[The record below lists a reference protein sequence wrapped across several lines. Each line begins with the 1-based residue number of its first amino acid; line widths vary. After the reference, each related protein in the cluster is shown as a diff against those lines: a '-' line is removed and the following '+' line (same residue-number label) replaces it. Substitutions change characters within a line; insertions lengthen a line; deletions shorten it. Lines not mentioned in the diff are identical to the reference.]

1 MGRVQRLPEELANQ
15 IAAGEVVER
24 PASVVKELLE
34 NSLDAEANRIQ
45 VDVEG
50 GGVDLLRITDDG
62 IGMTEEDAL
71 LAIERHATSKIH
83 RFDDLLSLHT
93 FGFRGEALPSIAS
106 VSRFLLRTRS
116 RDAEEGVEIRVDG
129 GAPPQIKP
137 CGAPPGTTIEIR
149 ELFYNVPARRKFL
162 KAAST
167 EMAHVSEVI
176 EGVALAF
183 PQLTLTLRHN
193 GKTLREWLR
202 RNNRADR
209 ARETFEG
216 EELAEISGSRG
227 DLKIEALLGRPER
240 ARSSTSSLKIF
251 VNGRQIRDRLLL
263 RAVAQAYGSVLEP
276 GRYPLGTL
284 FLEVHPEQVDVN
296 VHPQKAEVRFAETR
310 EVVDAVQKI
319 LGAELARAFGA
330 PAPAQPYRT
339 PPSAASAPAPN
350 RPWSPPSS
358 AAPTRPLP
366 PVFPPGVPLLDDA
379 PSPPARSPLPPAVE
393 AEIPAALLAATL
405 ATPPEA
411 TEPPS
416 LPVEPTATPF
426 SPGVAL
432 VAALPPTPA
441 GPPPGSD
448 AREPFGGLRFLVQV
462 RQMFLVCE
470 GREGL
475 YVLDQHAAAERVT
488 FHRLKRA
495 FASRSVAIQPLL
507 FPVMAE
513 VQAEEAALVEEQQE
527 TLLAAGMDV
536 RSVGTRSVAIHGV
549 PQILKHA
556 SPERLLRDLLS
567 EASRGGHAAFSEAID
582 LSLAT
587 MACHGSVRAGDKM
600 TPEEAT
606 ALLVALDTV
615 DFAGH
620 CPHGRPV
627 VTVMRWAELE
637 RKVGR
642 RLETSWAYSPPP
654 RQERPGDVHSSGLRD
669 GLGAGRKPGA
679 GTCGL
684 ENEEGKP
691 SGEGSKRDEASPRQ
705 RA

>member
-24 PASVVKELLE
+24 PASVIKELIE

-50 GGVDLLRITDDG
+50 GGLDLLRITDDG
-62 IGMTEEDAL
+62 IGMSEEDAL
-71 LAIERHATSKIH
+71 LAIERHATSKIN

-106 VSRFLLRTRS
+106 VSRFLLRTRP

-162 KAAST
+162 KGAST
-167 EMAHVSEVI
+167 ELAHITEVI

-193 GKTLREWLR
+193 NKTLREWLR

-209 ARETFEG
+209 ARETFEN
-216 EELAEISGSRG
+216 EELAEIAGARG
-227 DLKIEALLGRPER
+227 DLRVLAVLGRPER
-240 ARSSTSSLKIF
+240 ARSSTASLKIF

-276 GRYPLGTL
+276 GRYPLGAL
-284 FLEVHPEQVDVN
+284 FLEIDPEQVDVN
-296 VHPQKAEVRFAETR
+296 VHPQKSEVRFADGR
-310 EVVDAVQKI
+310 EVVDTVQKI

-330 PAPAQPYRT
+330 PAPAQPYRS
-339 PPSAASAPAPN
+339 PPAASAP
-350 RPWSPPSS
+350 PWSLSPTPPPVSPGGP
-358 AAPTRPLP
+358 ARP
-366 PVFPPGVPLLDDA
+366 PVFPPGLPLDPPAA
-379 PSPPARSPLPPAVE
+379 PLPFSPPAGGPPPGAAPAPLEAAALDADLVALALASSNTTTPLVSAAPLPPGAPT
-393 AEIPAALLAATL
+393 PA
-405 ATPPEA
+405 PP
-411 TEPPS
+411 
-416 LPVEPTATPF
+416 PV
-426 SPGVAL
+426 L
-432 VAALPPTPA
+432 PTPA

-448 AREPFGGLRFLVQV
+448 AREAFGGLRFLVQV
-462 RQMFLVCE
+462 RQMFLLCE

-507 FPVMAE
+507 FPVMVD
-513 VQAEEAALVEEQQE
+513 VQAEEAALVEEQHE

-536 RSVGTRSVAIHGV
+536 RSVGARSVAIHGV
-549 PQILKHA
+549 PQILKNA
-556 SPERLLRDLLS
+556 GPERLLRDLLA

-600 TPEEAT
+600 TAEEVT
-606 ALLVALDTV
+606 ALLSALDTV

-627 VTVMRWAELE
+627 VTVMRWGELE

-642 RLETSWAYSPPP
+642 
-654 RQERPGDVHSSGLRD
+654 
-669 GLGAGRKPGA
+669 K
-679 GTCGL
+679 
-684 ENEEGKP
+684 
-691 SGEGSKRDEASPRQ
+691 
-705 RA
+705 

>member
-50 GGVDLLRITDDG
+50 GGLDLLRITDDG
-62 IGMTEEDAL
+62 IGMSEEDAL

-116 RDAEEGVEIRVDG
+116 RDADEGVEIRVEG
-129 GAPPQIKP
+129 GAPPQVKP

-193 GKTLREWLR
+193 NKTLREWLR
-202 RNNRADR
+202 RNDRVAR
-209 ARETFEG
+209 ARETFEN
-216 EELAEISGSRG
+216 EELAEVSGARG
-227 DLKIEALLGRPER
+227 DLQIQAVLGRPER

-276 GRYPLGTL
+276 GRYPLGAL
-284 FLEVHPEQVDVN
+284 FLEIHPEQVDVN
-296 VHPQKAEVRFAETR
+296 VHPQKSEVRFADSR

-330 PAPAQPYRT
+330 PSPAQPYRT
-339 PPSAASAPAPN
+339 PGPAGSRAPTPWVQPSAPSWSPPSGGPA
-350 RPWSPPSS
+350 PWSPPSATAPSPS
-358 AAPTRPLP
+358 APWAPPSSSAPTRPVP
-366 PVFPPGVPLLDDA
+366 PVFPPGVPLLDDGPLPAHAGAGPLPAHHGA
-379 PSPPARSPLPPAVE
+379 PTPLASTTARASADRGDPAEPFVPLAPTPLSPEVLLASVLPESATTPFPPATAPAV
-393 AEIPAALLAATL
+393 AP
-405 ATPPEA
+405 
-411 TEPPS
+411 
-416 LPVEPTATPF
+416 
-426 SPGVAL
+426 
-432 VAALPPTPA
+432 PA

-462 RQMFLVCE
+462 RQMFLICE

-507 FPVMAE
+507 FPVMAD

-536 RSVGTRSVAIHGV
+536 RSVGPRAVAIHGV

-556 SPERLLRDLLS
+556 SPERLLRDLLA

-600 TPEEAT
+600 TAEEAT
-606 ALLVALDTV
+606 ALLAALDTV

-642 RLETSWAYSPPP
+642 R
-654 RQERPGDVHSSGLRD
+654 
-669 GLGAGRKPGA
+669 
-679 GTCGL
+679 
-684 ENEEGKP
+684 
-691 SGEGSKRDEASPRQ
+691 
-705 RA
+705 

>member
-24 PASVVKELLE
+24 PASVVKELVE

-50 GGVDLLRITDDG
+50 GGIDLLRITDDG
-62 IGMTEEDAL
+62 IGMSEEDAL

-83 RFDDLLSLHT
+83 RFDDLLNLRT

-106 VSRFLLRTRS
+106 VSHFLLRTRS
-116 RDAEEGVEIRVDG
+116 RDADEGVEIRVDG

-167 EMAHVSEVI
+167 ELAHITEVI

-183 PQLTLTLRHN
+183 PQLTLTLRHH

-202 RNNRADR
+202 RNSRGDR
-209 ARETFEG
+209 ARETFEN
-216 EELAEISGSRG
+216 EELAEIFGSRG

-240 ARSSTSSLKIF
+240 ARSNTSALKIF
-251 VNGRQIRDRLLL
+251 VNGRQVRDRLLL

-276 GRYPLGTL
+276 GRYPLGAL
-284 FLEVHPEQVDVN
+284 FLEIHPEQVDVN

-330 PAPAQPYRT
+330 PTPAQPYRT
-339 PPSAASAPAPN
+339 PPGAASAPAQP
-350 RPWSPPSS
+350 RLWAPPSS
-358 AAPTRPLP
+358 SAPTRPLP
-366 PVFPPGVPLLDDA
+366 PVFPASVPLLDDA
-379 PSPPARSPLPPAVE
+379 PSPPARSPLPPAME
-393 AEIPAALLAATL
+393 REIPGMRLVSSIMPKAEEQPAAPL
-405 ATPPEA
+405 
-411 TEPPS
+411 EPS
-416 LPVEPTATPF
+416 ATPF
-426 SPGVAL
+426 SPGVAPVP
-432 VAALPPTPA
+432 VASPIAPSR
-441 GPPPGSD
+441 PPPGSD

-470 GREGL
+470 GKEGL

-507 FPVMAE
+507 FPVMVD
-513 VQAEEAALVEEQQE
+513 VQAEEAALVEEQQDM
-527 TLLAAGMDV
+527 LLAAGMDV
-536 RSVGTRSVAIHGV
+536 RSVGPRSVTIHGV
-549 PQILKHA
+549 PQILRHA
-556 SPERLLRDLLS
+556 SPERLLRDLLA
-567 EASRGGHAAFSEAID
+567 EASRGGHAAFSDAID

-587 MACHGSVRAGDKM
+587 MACHGSVRAGDRM

-627 VTVMRWAELE
+627 VTVMRWTELE

-642 RLETSWAYSPPP
+642 R
-654 RQERPGDVHSSGLRD
+654 
-669 GLGAGRKPGA
+669 
-679 GTCGL
+679 
-684 ENEEGKP
+684 
-691 SGEGSKRDEASPRQ
+691 
-705 RA
+705 

>member
-1 MGRVQRLPEELANQ
+1 MQRLPEELANQ

-50 GGVDLLRITDDG
+50 GGLELLRITDDG
-62 IGMTEEDAL
+62 IGMSEEDAL

-106 VSRFLLRTRS
+106 VSHFMLKTRS
-116 RDAEEGVEIRVDG
+116 RGSDEGVEIRVDG

-167 EMAHVSEVI
+167 EMAHISEVI

-202 RNNRADR
+202 RNNRTDR
-209 ARETFEG
+209 ARETFEN
-216 EELAEISGSRG
+216 EEMAEVSGARG
-227 DLKIEALLGRPER
+227 DLQLLAVLGRPER
-240 ARSSTSSLKIF
+240 ARSSASSLKIF

-263 RAVAQAYGSVLEP
+263 RAVSQAYGSVLEP
-276 GRYPLGTL
+276 GRYPIGTL
-284 FLEVHPEQVDVN
+284 FLEIHPEQVDVN
-296 VHPQKAEVRFAETR
+296 VHPQKSEVRFADSR

-319 LGAELARAFGA
+319 LGAELGRAFGV
-330 PAPAQPYRT
+330 PAPARPYQT
-339 PPSAASAPAPN
+339 PPARPGAA
-350 RPWSPPSS
+350 PWSLTPTPSS
-358 AAPTRPLP
+358 VAPTKNMP
-366 PVFPPGVPLLDDA
+366 PVFPPGVPLLDDGPPVAGEVLPVALAQTAVA
-379 PSPPARSPLPPAVE
+379 PSGRAFDPPVSPAASFPIAPTPLSPEVAPFTPIDAPVGLVGATPVPAPAAPVAAIPAV
-393 AEIPAALLAATL
+393 
-405 ATPPEA
+405 
-411 TEPPS
+411 
-416 LPVEPTATPF
+416 
-426 SPGVAL
+426 
-432 VAALPPTPA
+432 PA

-448 AREPFGGLRFLVQV
+448 AREAFGGLRFLVQV

-507 FPVMAE
+507 FPVMVD
-513 VQAEEAALVEEQQE
+513 VQAEEAALVEEQHE

-536 RSVGTRSVAIHGV
+536 RPVGPRSVAIHGV
-549 PQILKHA
+549 PQILKQA

-600 TPEEAT
+600 TAEEAT
-606 ALLVALDTV
+606 ALLAALDTV

-627 VTVMRWAELE
+627 VTVMRWGELE

-642 RLETSWAYSPPP
+642 R
-654 RQERPGDVHSSGLRD
+654 
-669 GLGAGRKPGA
+669 
-679 GTCGL
+679 
-684 ENEEGKP
+684 
-691 SGEGSKRDEASPRQ
+691 
-705 RA
+705 

>member
-24 PASVVKELLE
+24 PASVIKELIE

-50 GGVDLLRITDDG
+50 GGLDLLRITDDG
-62 IGMTEEDAL
+62 IGMSEEDAL

-106 VSRFLLRTRS
+106 VSRFLLRTRP

-162 KAAST
+162 KGAST
-167 EMAHVSEVI
+167 ELAHIIEVI

-193 GKTLREWLR
+193 NKTLREWLR

-209 ARETFEG
+209 ARESFEN
-216 EELAEISGSRG
+216 EELAEITGARG
-227 DLKIEALLGRPER
+227 DLRVLAVLGRPER
-240 ARSSTSSLKIF
+240 ARSSTASLKIF

-276 GRYPLGTL
+276 GRYPLGAL
-284 FLEVHPEQVDVN
+284 FLEIDPEQVDVN
-296 VHPQKAEVRFAETR
+296 VHPQKSEVRFADGR
-310 EVVDAVQKI
+310 EVVDTVQKI

-330 PAPAQPYRT
+330 PAPAQPYRS
-339 PPSAASAPAPN
+339 PPTASAP
-350 RPWSPPSS
+350 PWSLSPSPPPVSPGGP
-358 AAPTRPLP
+358 ARP
-366 PVFPPGVPLLDDA
+366 PVFPPGLPLDPPAA
-379 PSPPARSPLPPAVE
+379 PLPFSPPAGGPPPSMAPAPLEAAALDADLVALTLASSNTKTSLVSAAPLPPGAPT
-393 AEIPAALLAATL
+393 PA
-405 ATPPEA
+405 PP
-411 TEPPS
+411 
-416 LPVEPTATPF
+416 PV
-426 SPGVAL
+426 L
-432 VAALPPTPA
+432 PTPA

-448 AREPFGGLRFLVQV
+448 AREAFGGLRFLVQV
-462 RQMFLVCE
+462 RQMFLLCE

-507 FPVMAE
+507 FPVMVD
-513 VQAEEAALVEEQQE
+513 VQAEEAALVEEQHE

-536 RSVGTRSVAIHGV
+536 RSVGARSVAIHGV
-549 PQILKHA
+549 PQILKNA
-556 SPERLLRDLLS
+556 GPERLLRDLLA

-600 TPEEAT
+600 TAEEVT
-606 ALLVALDTV
+606 ALLSALDTV

-627 VTVMRWAELE
+627 VTVMRWGELE

-642 RLETSWAYSPPP
+642 
-654 RQERPGDVHSSGLRD
+654 
-669 GLGAGRKPGA
+669 K
-679 GTCGL
+679 
-684 ENEEGKP
+684 
-691 SGEGSKRDEASPRQ
+691 
-705 RA
+705 

>member
-83 RFDDLLSLHT
+83 RFDDLLNLHT

-129 GAPPQIKP
+129 GAPPQVKP

-167 EMAHVSEVI
+167 EMAHISEVI

-276 GRYPLGTL
+276 GRYPIGTL

-330 PAPAQPYRT
+330 PSPAQPYRT
-339 PPSAASAPAPN
+339 PPSATPAAAPN

-366 PVFPPGVPLLDDA
+366 PVFPPGVPPLDDA
-379 PSPPARSPLPPAVE
+379 SSPPARSPLPPAAEV
-393 AEIPAALLAATL
+393 EIPAALLATAMSAPT
-405 ATPPEA
+405 EA
-411 TEPPS
+411 AEPPS
-416 LPVEPTATPF
+416 LPAEPTATPF
-426 SPGVAL
+426 SPGVAPVSSL
-432 VAALPPTPA
+432 PAAPA

-495 FASRSVAIQPLL
+495 FASRSVAVQPLL

-556 SPERLLRDLLS
+556 SPERLLRDLLM

-642 RLETSWAYSPPP
+642 RL
-654 RQERPGDVHSSGLRD
+654 
-669 GLGAGRKPGA
+669 AGFRRSQGSQPKREFRAPGA
-679 GTCGL
+679 IIDGSGTVL
-684 ENEEGKP
+684 SSWRRP
-691 SGEGSKRDEASPRQ
+691 SN
-705 RA
+705 